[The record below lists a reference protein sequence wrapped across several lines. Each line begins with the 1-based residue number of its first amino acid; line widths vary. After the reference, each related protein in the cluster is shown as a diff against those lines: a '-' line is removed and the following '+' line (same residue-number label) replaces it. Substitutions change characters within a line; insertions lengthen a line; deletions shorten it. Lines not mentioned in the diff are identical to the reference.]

1 MTRKAGIGAIGAVS
15 PNFYLLDGVVPRT
28 RLPEVMRSM
37 GRGAK
42 EFKKGLQD
50 DLDEDAEATKG
61 PKDDTDDK
69 DEGASGQAG

>member
-1 MTRKAGIGAIGAVS
+1 MLAV
-15 PNFYLLDGVVPRT
+15 FGWGHWELIIVLVILLLLFGR

-42 EFKKGLQD
+42 EFKKGLQE
-50 DLDEDAEATKG
+50 DLDEDVEATKG
-61 PKDDTDDK
+61 PTDDA

>member
-1 MTRKAGIGAIGAVS
+1 MLAV
-15 PNFYLLDGVVPRT
+15 FGLGHWELIIVLVILLLLFGR

>member
-1 MTRKAGIGAIGAVS
+1 MLAV
-15 PNFYLLDGVVPRT
+15 FGLGHWELIIVLVILLLLFGR

-50 DLDEDAEATKG
+50 DLDEDVEATKG
-61 PKDDTDDK
+61 PKDDA